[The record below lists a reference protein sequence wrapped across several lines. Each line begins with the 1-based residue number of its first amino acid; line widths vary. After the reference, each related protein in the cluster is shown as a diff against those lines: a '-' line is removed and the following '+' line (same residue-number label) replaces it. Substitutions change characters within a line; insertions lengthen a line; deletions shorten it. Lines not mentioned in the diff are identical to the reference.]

1 MTRMSRSVLF
11 VSLIL
16 AVLVSVVA
24 VAMPAGA
31 ATPRPITPL
40 QARHLIAANPCTAFR
55 FGTVARAF
63 NGPHTVGPITAVRVG
78 RHSCFDRLV
87 VDVTGGVPGWSV
99 KYKDAF
105 VQDASGRN
113 LPFRGTK
120 VMEVVLDTNA
130 HNITTGRPTVTR
142 ASLPPRPNFPEF
154 KDLIFGADFEGQVQL
169 GVGVNRVRP
178 FRVFTLP
185 GVRGHT
191 LWILDVQH

>member
-1 MTRMSRSVLF
+1 MHRMSRSVLF
-11 VSLIL
+11 VSLIIGL
-16 AVLVSVVA
+16 LITLVA
-24 VAMPAGA
+24 VSMPANA

-55 FGTVARAF
+55 LGTVGRSF
-63 NGPHTVGPITAVRVG
+63 NGPHTVGPIDAVRVG

-87 VDVTGGVPGWSV
+87 IDFAGPLPGWSV

-113 LPFRGTK
+113 LPFRGAK

-130 HNITTGRPTVTR
+130 HNINTGRPTVTR
-142 ASLPPRPNFPEF
+142 ASLPRPNFPEF

-178 FRVFTLP
+178 FRIFTLP
-185 GVRGHT
+185 GARGHN
-191 LWILDVQH
+191 LWIMDVQH